1 MNNVIMRKIAVTA
14 VYQALAS
21 ARLVGSVTISC
32 LPTNTGDVLFK
43 GDDGLD
49 VPWLPG
55 EWHEFAAVNLAD
67 IKVKGNAGD
76 VVTVIGGT
84 W

>member
-1 MNNVIMRKIAVTA
+1 MNNIIMRKITVTGS
-14 VYQALAS
+14 YQP
-21 ARLVGSVTISC
+21 LVSGKLIGSVTISA
-32 LPTNTGDVLFK
+32 LPTNTGNVLFK

-55 EWHEFAAVNLAD
+55 EWHQFKSVDLGSIQ
-67 IKVKGNAGD
+67 IKGTGGD
-76 VVTVIGGT
+76 VVSVVGGT

>member
-1 MNNVIMRKIAVTA
+1 MNSVIMRKITVTT
-14 VYQALAS
+14 VYTPLVAS
-21 ARLVGSVTISC
+21 KLIGSVTISC
-32 LPTNTGDVLFK
+32 LPTNTGNVLFK

-55 EWHEFAAVNLAD
+55 EWHEFESVNLAD
-67 IKVKGNAGD
+67 IKIKGNAGD
-76 VVTVIGGT
+76 ALTVVGGT